1 MADSEDES
9 SVGSEDWHYEFDD
22 YHSQAAA
29 DIYQMIYKSWPK
41 RPLLEPKR
49 RDWSRDRPVL
59 FDAAVSSM
67 LRHLPDQTT
76 SQLDFLDGLADKI
89 NAHRAY
95 LRQQLSPRPRRR
107 GRSAW
112 GRVGPVTDP
121 LRRILR
127 EYCFADAR
135 ASARA
140 TCRAWRETA
149 PSSYV
154 SLLLAVAPLSGEPGR
169 ILVRALD
176 ALEDVSKKQL
186 SHLALV
192 AQPIALQ
199 YAKTTGDIR
208 IAAAAFRLLRLCPLA
223 PGVADAAVRLFSE
236 EWRWSDPADNGLL
249 DWDVL
254 FGERDVQRCVAFSA
268 GMILMENPTLV
279 MQHFA
284 ELAEASRIENYY
296 DRNKSVGASLESI
309 FMDTMP
315 TARVAAATAAT
326 WMPRASD
333 MGLPGIARMFA
344 WRVLRWMPLAEQL
357 LALPAI
363 VADVGTDQAA
373 ASEAVEIFLAV
384 GGAVEPYA
392 SQIVPAMAASI
403 ESDLTGRERYVK
415 LLGRLGAWQGPEA
428 LDISSLIDLADEK
441 VEASLETR
449 NVAERIL
456 EDVARGTSAHKAMYL
471 LNELLGNR
479 IPHRIVSNCN
489 TLIELA
495 CSHLEPE
502 LVSACVTAAVG
513 WALGNGY
520 ADRANWISR
529 RNLDVIKA
537 LVHGEESGLPS
548 AIKQAFT
555 NGLDSLVERFAAV
568 SLRWGLATEPT
579 LLIYNSLLSHLS
591 LDHVR
596 SATKLM
602 LNAYRENPR
611 TTDDPFAPADVSEFE
626 PFATYDGH
634 QSGMVFRRGDRGQ
647 GYYRDSPRHEAS
659 DALMTDILAAWVEGR
674 RYGMSPLPNSA
685 ARGDVSAVVICAC
698 MEDLRIRGPTPLL
711 GNVLYAYASSGGVV
725 AYPGFADS
733 LLPFVK
739 EPLPAR
745 LVAPP
750 LSALRTIDASVPNA
764 AAKITE
770 QRARDEPLARRSNE
784 ARRKFR
790 MDIIRAYGRCCAAS
804 DVAELASL
812 LDDQSRYPIPDG
824 TLVSIG
830 SVAAVALL
838 ECVILRPG
846 AGANLDASASARF
859 LRALRGRRLVPL
871 AVLSAEKYWYARS
884 EDDVCFDVALLF
896 AQDPNRSVR
905 DEGYAIFKRSQRSY
919 LSRRTVEAV
928 GLLATSLREEVREVA
943 CRMIKQCFK
952 NPSKYFGSCEEA
964 RDLAYKRIEP
974 LLGDGTLPPTYPTET
989 LYEYFDDLYPSLV
1002 YTERD
1007 MFADAIGVRIAA
1019 VEAACFASGW
1029 QPTCF
1034 ASRDRRDRCLRA
1046 VVDVMRYDP
1055 VEAVRDAAADGLRY
1069 THGGL
1074 WLRYINPRQPMMDA
1088 FVVKKRKR
1096 RRRSSRRSRSL

>member
-1 MADSEDES
+1 
-9 SVGSEDWHYEFDD
+9 
-22 YHSQAAA
+22 
-29 DIYQMIYKSWPK
+29 
-41 RPLLEPKR
+41 
-49 RDWSRDRPVL
+49 
-59 FDAAVSSM
+59 
-67 LRHLPDQTT
+67 
-76 SQLDFLDGLADKI
+76 
-89 NAHRAY
+89 
-95 LRQQLSPRPRRR
+95 
-107 GRSAW
+107 
-112 GRVGPVTDP
+112 
-121 LRRILR
+121 
-127 EYCFADAR
+127 
-135 ASARA
+135 
-140 TCRAWRETA
+140 
-149 PSSYV
+149 
-154 SLLLAVAPLSGEPGR
+154 LLLAVAPLSGEPGG

-176 ALEDVSKKQL
+176 ELEDVSMKQL
-186 SHLALV
+186 SHLVLV
-192 AQPIALQ
+192 AQPIASQ

-223 PGVADAAVRLFSE
+223 TGVAEAAVRIFSE
-236 EWRWSDPADNGLL
+236 EWRWSDPADNELL

-254 FGERDVQRCVAFSA
+254 FGERDVQRCVAYSA
-268 GMILMENPTLV
+268 GMILRENPTLV
-279 MQHFA
+279 MEHFS
-284 ELAEASRIENYY
+284 ELAEASRVENYY
-296 DRNKSVGASLESI
+296 DRNKSVGASVESI
-309 FMDTMP
+309 FLHTMP
-315 TARVAAATAAT
+315 TARVNDATAAT
-326 WMPRASD
+326 WIPRASD
-333 MGLPGIARMFA
+333 TDLPGMARMFA

-384 GGAVEPYA
+384 GGAAEPYA

-441 VEASLETR
+441 VEASWKTR
-449 NVAERIL
+449 AVAERVL

-495 CSHLEPE
+495 CSRLEPE
-502 LVSACVTAAVG
+502 HVSACVTAAVG

-555 NGLDSLVERFAAV
+555 NGLDSFVERFAAV

-596 SATKLM
+596 RATELV

-626 PFATYDGH
+626 PFAAYGGRRP
-634 QSGMVFRRGDRGQ
+634 GMVFRRGDRGQ
-647 GYYRDSPRHEAS
+647 GYYRDSPRNEAS
-659 DALMTDILAAWVEGR
+659 DALMTNILAAWVEGR

-698 MEDLRIRGPTPLL
+698 MEDLRARGPTPLL
-711 GNVLYAYASSGGVV
+711 GTVFYAYASSAVFYAYARSGLAATFV
-725 AYPGFADS
+725 AGRTVADPIGFANS
-733 LLPFVK
+733 LLPFVR

-750 LSALRTIDASVPNA
+750 LSALRTMDVSVPNA

-770 QRARDEPLARRSNE
+770 QRARDAPVTRRSNE

-812 LDDQSRYPIPDG
+812 LDDQSLYPIPDG

-859 LRALRGRRLVPL
+859 LRALRGRRLVPF
-871 AVLSAEKYWYARS
+871 AALSAEKYWYARS

-896 AQDPNRSVR
+896 AQDLNRSVR

-928 GLLATSLREEVREVA
+928 GLLATSLREEVREIA

-974 LLGDGTLPPTYPTET
+974 LLGDATLPPTYPTET
-989 LYEYFDDLYPSLV
+989 LYEYFGDPYPSLV

-1007 MFADAIGVRIAA
+1007 MFADAIAVRIAA

-1029 QPTCF
+1029 QPTCV
-1034 ASRDRRDRCLRA
+1034 ASRRRRNRCLRA

-1088 FVVKKRKR
+1088 FVVVKRKR
-1096 RRRSSRRSRSL
+1096 RRRV